1 MAPSFVVDP
10 LSEEEVSDEDLNI
23 VFEPPSDEECSDTD
37 EQKDSGYR
45 NFESPWDFAA
55 ASERVAAEHALGGT
69 TPVDFKIAKVLQQ
82 RGSVYA
88 ISHSDSGSDKQ
99 VIFYYF
105 YFYIYIFLCWVIY
118 IYYYCILFTN
128 GWRLF

>member
-10 LSEEEVSDEDLNI
+10 PSEEEVSDQDLNI
-23 VFEPPSDEECSDTD
+23 VFEPPSDEECSDTE
-37 EQKDSGYR
+37 EQKDSGNR

-69 TPVDFKIAKVLQQ
+69 TPVDFKIAKALQQ

-88 ISHSDSGSDKQ
+88 ISHSESGSDKQ
-99 VIFYYF
+99 VINCPFSLLFFYYI
-105 YFYIYIFLCWVIY
+105 YFLLQHIIH
-118 IYYYCILFTN
+118 
-128 GWRLF
+128 